1 MSEENVEKAR
11 NFIEA
16 YNARDFDRA
25 IADFDRDI
33 DWVLPEHQAF
43 DSAKGIPGV
52 LRFFKGIDETMGVLQ
67 LEPQDPALSGSVSAA
82 FTLGE
87 RGIYLQGAGLETLP
101 QDRVYELWVITGDT
115 PAAAVCVRPGEDG
128 SVFAFADS
136 PVAPNDLLAV
146 TVEPSS
152 CSDAPTTAPIWVA
165 PVTTA

>member
-67 LEPQDPALSGSVSAA
+67 LEPQEYLDEGDLVATRLRHRGRGKESGVEIDQELYHQVATFRDGVIVRMEYVASWPEAL
-82 FTLGE
+82 E
-87 RGIYLQGAGLETLP
+87 
-101 QDRVYELWVITGDT
+101 
-115 PAAAVCVRPGEDG
+115 
-128 SVFAFADS
+128 
-136 PVAPNDLLAV
+136 LLARGARERSQAQ
-146 TVEPSS
+146 T
-152 CSDAPTTAPIWVA
+152 
-165 PVTTA
+165 

>member
-25 IADFDRDI
+25 TADFDRDI

-67 LEPQDPALSGSVSAA
+67 LDPQEYLDEGDLVATRLRHRGRGKESGVEIDTELYHQVATFRDGVIVRMEYVASWPEALELLMAHRVSA
-82 FTLGE
+82 E
-87 RGIYLQGAGLETLP
+87 RTRQA
-101 QDRVYELWVITGDT
+101 
-115 PAAAVCVRPGEDG
+115 
-128 SVFAFADS
+128 
-136 PVAPNDLLAV
+136 
-146 TVEPSS
+146 
-152 CSDAPTTAPIWVA
+152 
-165 PVTTA
+165 